1 MNKIS
6 ACTKERK
13 KQLSVDLLII
23 AIVTFIVL
31 LAVVI
36 FTMTRLSS
44 SLIVGKGRV
53 HSPSLWTILRLVC
66 ELGSQPN
73 VGTMQKAFNHAV

>member
-36 FTMTRLSS
+36 GWGNGMTEFANNQSIN
-44 SLIVGKGRV
+44 IVIAG
-53 HSPSLWTILRLVC
+53 L
-66 ELGSQPN
+66 Q
-73 VGTMQKAFNHAV
+73 QKQSIEWK